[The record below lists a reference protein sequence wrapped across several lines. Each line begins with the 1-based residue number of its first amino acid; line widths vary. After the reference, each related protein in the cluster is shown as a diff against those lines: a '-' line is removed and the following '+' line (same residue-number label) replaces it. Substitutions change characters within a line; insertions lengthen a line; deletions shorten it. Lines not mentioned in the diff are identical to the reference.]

1 MTGDHR
7 TMTIN
12 EILVALDGKQTS
24 ERSVPVA
31 VTFAK
36 QLGCG
41 IRLLTFVE
49 EDHDIAEA
57 QKQLGHIKAQLRSK
71 YADLSC
77 AVTVE
82 IEPHAPDGLVRYGT
96 ADSLLAMATSGKI
109 MPHGHYIGSAA
120 EAVVR
125 RSPYPALLVGP
136 QCQWN
141 EDLSIDRVVVPVDG
155 DELSEQAVPTAAT
168 WASRLSVPAWV
179 VTVIDPRDRSYETMP
194 RLQMASYET
203 TYVHNVASRFA
214 DRRSMEWEVLHGS
227 PPAALGSFTD
237 ETTLTVM
244 ASHGRGGAAR
254 LVLGS
259 VTAKFVKLARGPV
272 LVQKSSVCA
281 GEGEPRETTISS

>member
-1 MTGDHR
+1 MT
-7 TMTIN
+7 TN
-12 EILVALDGKQTS
+12 EILVALDGRPSS

-36 QLGCG
+36 KLDCG
-41 IRLLTFVE
+41 IRLLMFVDE
-49 EDHDIAEA
+49 AHAIVEA
-57 QKQLGHIKAQLRSK
+57 QEYLGGIKAQLRST
-71 YADLSC
+71 YPEINC

-82 IEPHAPDGLVRYGT
+82 IEPSAPDGLVRHGT
-96 ADSLLAMATSGKI
+96 PDSLLIIATSAKV
-109 MPHGHYIGSAA
+109 MPHGHHVGSNA

-136 QCQWN
+136 QCQWSD
-141 EDLSIDRVVVPVDG
+141 DLSIDRVVVPVDG
-155 DELSEQAVPTAAT
+155 DELSEQAVPTAAM

-259 VTAKFVKLARGPV
+259 VTAKFVRLAKGPV
-272 LVQKSSVCA
+272 LVQKSKICA
-281 GEGEPRETTISS
+281 GEADDR

>member
-57 QKQLGHIKAQLRSK
+57 QKHLCDIKAQPCSK
-71 YADLSC
+71 YPDLSC

-82 IEPHAPDGLVRYGT
+82 IEPHAPDGLVRHGT
-96 ADSLLAMATSGKI
+96 ADSLLVMATSAKI
-109 MPHGHYIGSAA
+109 MPHGHYLGSAA

-136 QCQWN
+136 QCEWSD
-141 EDLSIDRVVVPVDG
+141 DLSIDRVVVPVDG

-179 VTVIDPRDRSYETMP
+179 VTVIDPRDRSFESMP
-194 RLQMASYET
+194 HAKMASYET

-214 DRRSMEWEVLHGS
+214 DRLTMEWEVLHGS
-227 PPAALGSFTD
+227 APAALDSFTD
-237 ETTLTVM
+237 ENTLTVM

-254 LVLGS
+254 VVLGS
-259 VTAKFVKLARGPV
+259 VTAKFVKLAAGPV
-272 LVQKSSVCA
+272 LVQKSNICA
-281 GEGEPRETTISS
+281 GEGDDREAATR